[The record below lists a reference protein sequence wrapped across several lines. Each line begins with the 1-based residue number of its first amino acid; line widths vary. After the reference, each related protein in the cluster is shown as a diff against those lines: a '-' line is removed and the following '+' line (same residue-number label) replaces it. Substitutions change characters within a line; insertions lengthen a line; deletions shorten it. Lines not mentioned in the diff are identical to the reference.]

1 MDSAILC
8 FLCTKDSNQ
17 NSEFYD
23 VSSAVVPAS
32 QKPLHIVLQ
41 HLANRIKFKLI
52 FQNGTFVCSE
62 CFKELSDYDNL
73 MLNLL
78 TSQKLLT
85 NRLQNALNDKPEVV
99 SEDGQDYEIELEVEE
114 DATIEDAF
122 NPELDTKEELIEVDD
137 NVIVEEF
144 IDDGSNNSNIPTS
157 NDETENA
164 TSERKRCKRECL
176 ACEEVFKSNYQLQNH
191 INEVHNNR
199 QFICKICGVARK
211 DEEYLELHMNI
222 HEGKTE
228 NQCRYCTKVF
238 SRPVNT
244 LRHMRIHWDK
254 KKFQCEKCGE
264 RFSLD
269 NMLYNHRLR
278 HEAEENPVICNF
290 CNQSF
295 KSRKT
300 YNHHL
305 LIHQTNRPRHHCD
318 LCPKSFT
325 ERYTLKMHRKTHN
338 ENNTPTPVETKPGD
352 FKETEAAINILV
364 ESIDREFQCV
374 ICNLKFETKSAH
386 LQHLQEEHDVI
397 P

>member
-1 MDSAILC
+1 MDSAVLC
-8 FLCTKDSNQ
+8 FLCTKDSND
-17 NSEFYD
+17 NDEFYD
-23 VSSAVVPAS
+23 VSNAVVPAS

-99 SEDGQDYEIELEVEE
+99 SEDGQDYEIQLEVEE
-114 DATIEDAF
+114 DATGEDAF

-144 IDDGSNNSNIPTS
+144 R
-157 NDETENA
+157 ENL
-164 TSERKRCKRECL
+164 KRCKRECL

-191 INEVHNNR
+191 INEVHNIA

-222 HEGKTE
+222 HQGKTE
-228 NQCRYCTKVF
+228 NQCLYCPKVF

-244 LRHMRIHWDK
+244 LRHMRFHWQ
-254 KKFQCEKCGE
+254 KKFQCDKCGG
-264 RFSLD
+264 FSLD

-305 LIHQTNRPRHHCD
+305 LIHQTNRPRHHCH

-325 ERYTLKMHRKTHN
+325 QRYTLKMHLKTHN
-338 ENNTPTPVETKPGD
+338 DSNTPTPVDTKPGD

-374 ICNLKFETKSAH
+374 ICNLKFESKSAH
-386 LQHLQEEHDVI
+386 VQHLQEEHDVI